1 MATGSVLRRHCW
13 SGYGATGGRTMAKA
27 EIRRCQR
34 VRGGPE
40 GFGAAPEQ
48 RLGRERM
55 VGPVGLEPTTYG
67 LKVRSSAIELETR
80 QRPTPA
86 GPKHQP
92 A

>member
-1 MATGSVLRRHCW
+1 MTHL
-13 SGYGATGGRTMAKA
+13 SGIMPLTCGYT
-27 EIRRCQR
+27 
-34 VRGGPE
+34 
-40 GFGAAPEQ
+40 
-48 RLGRERM
+48 